1 MPPQNAAPR
10 KKMRISLFEDALLA
24 ELVSLVQ
31 CNSPQVRRRRRAAI
45 FGNSRH
51 SGQEGLAITATDSRL
66 VVQHELTGFQVR
78 SNVLSNAL
86 SGALLNVQS
95 NIPSDVPSN
104 ALSNDLSN
112 DLSNV
117 LVNCFI
123 ECMAY

>member
-1 MPPQNAAPR
+1 
-10 KKMRISLFEDALLA
+10 MRSSPSLSHSCSAIRLRFVDGDALLFLA
-24 ELVSLVQ
+24 T
-31 CNSPQVRRRRRAAI
+31 AD
-45 FGNSRH
+45 H

-66 VVQHELTGFQVR
+66 VVQHELTGFQVL

-86 SGALLNVQS
+86 SGALLNVPS